1 MWWSSRDEN
10 DDEVHGCLAAGA
22 TPVKEAGSAYDVL
35 LPSALVCRLASVQ
48 AQDVASAGGKA
59 AALARLIAAAQPVP
73 DGFVVLKE
81 AFALAVDNDKLI
93 RLIAAAASEDFS
105 DPRAVYDLSQTI
117 RKFILA
123 TQMPAPLVAE
133 IRAAFASLDASFV
146 AVRSS
151 AVAEDSATQS
161 WAGQLETF
169 LCVTPDTLIE
179 RILGCW
185 ASLFS
190 PAALLYALQSEI
202 GSGDPMAGSAAVV
215 RNAAL
220 GMAVVVQTM
229 VDADVAGVAFSVHP
243 VTADPGLMLIE
254 AVAGMG
260 SALVGGEVTP
270 DRYVVRKSSGEI
282 VERHIA
288 RQRRGVYGCAS
299 GQTQWRD
306 IDPKIGLEAKLSDAQ
321 ILQLCGH
328 LEAIAAFFA
337 TPVDVEWAW
346 SGGRLF
352 ILQSRPI
359 TSLAPR
365 GSATIAPTAAPAPYF
380 FSWAE
385 DCSLLTTDVWM
396 RQFSDHSDMLGS
408 GARDVLLFTQ
418 QGHVS
423 TYLGVNERDA
433 AAVAGR
439 RILDPSFLSAF
450 LTNSAAAKEAF
461 AALLDGIDSLD
472 LPTLS
477 AGQLYELIKQYVFH
491 LGRLEAHSNVSQPEF
506 LVAAEQR
513 LHHLLQAR
521 LGQNNRGVMESFIT
535 LTTPTVLD
543 DIRQEEMAVLK
554 LALEAEHPDDEL
566 LWRHARHHPWLF
578 PGTYDRNVMLRF
590 LRRRLAET
598 RNQGEAIC
606 RSALQQLVEAPARQ
620 ERALRE
626 LLRELGDDPEIAY
639 LSRVFRE
646 LAIDRLRLK
655 NCEVGGEY
663 LFLPVFEQI
672 AGRAQLSAEQLLMSY
687 RIGDYE
693 ALLTDGRS
701 LPPATCESRQRVYLF
716 TLSDGT
722 LSFAE
727 GDAAIESF
735 NALIGGPSAGASDM
749 TVTGT
754 VANLGR
760 AVGPAHIVRASGVE
774 RLLLDLDRFLPGE
787 VLITTMLQPIMLGL
801 ARKASAIVTDEGGIT
816 SHAAIVARELGIP
829 CVVGTGTACQMFKN
843 GDRVEVDA
851 ERGIV
856 RLLDP
861 APTA

>member
-1 MWWSSRDEN
+1 
-10 DDEVHGCLAAGA
+10 
-22 TPVKEAGSAYDVL
+22 VKEAGSADDIL

-48 AQDVASAGGKA
+48 AQDVALAGGKA

-93 RLIAAAASEDFS
+93 RLIAAAAPADSS
-105 DPRAVYDLSQTI
+105 DPRVVYDLSQEV

-123 TQMPAPLVAE
+123 TQMPAALVAL
-133 IRAAFASLDASFV
+133 IRAAFASLDTSFV

-151 AVAEDSATQS
+151 AVSEDSATQS

-169 LCVTPDTLIE
+169 LCVTRDTLIE

-202 GSGDPMAGSAAVV
+202 GRDDPMAGSAAVV

-229 VDADVAGVAFSVHP
+229 VDADVAGVAFSMHP

-306 IDPKIGLEAKLSDAQ
+306 IDPTIGLEAKLSDAQ

-328 LEAIAAFFA
+328 LETIAAFFA
-337 TPVDVEWAW
+337 MPVDVEWAW

-365 GSATIAPTAAPAPYF
+365 GSAAPTTAPAPIAGHPNPPRNEDSRYF

-396 RQFSDHSDMLGS
+396 RNFSDHPDMLGS

-418 QGHVS
+418 QAHVS

-433 AAVAGR
+433 AAIAGR

-461 AALLDGIDSLD
+461 AALPDGIDSLD
-472 LPTLS
+472 LSTLS
-477 AGQLYELIKQYVFH
+477 AEQLYELIKQYVFH
-491 LGRLEAHSNVSQPEF
+491 LGRLEANSNVSQPEF

-543 DIRQEEMAVLK
+543 DIRQEEMEVLK
-554 LALEAEHPDDEL
+554 LALEAKHPDDEL

-598 RNQGEAIC
+598 RDQGEAIC

-672 AGRAQLSAEQLLMSY
+672 AGRADLSAEQLLMSY

-693 ALLTDGRS
+693 ALLTAGRS
-701 LPPATCESRQRVYLF
+701 LPLATRESRQRAYLF

-722 LSFAE
+722 LSFAD

-735 NALIGGPSAGASDM
+735 NGLIGGPSAGASDM
-749 TVTGT
+749 MVTGT

-760 AVGPAHIVRASGVE
+760 AIGPAHIVRASGVE

-829 CVVGTGTACQMFKN
+829 CVVGTETACQMFKN

>member
-1 MWWSSRDEN
+1 M
-10 DDEVHGCLAAGA
+10 
-22 TPVKEAGSAYDVL
+22 KEAGSADDIL

-93 RLIAAAASEDFS
+93 RLIAAAASADLS
-105 DPRAVYDLSQTI
+105 DPRAVYDLSQEI

-123 TQMPAPLVAE
+123 TQLPAALVAE
-133 IRAAFASLDASFV
+133 IRAAFARLDTSFV

-151 AVAEDSATQS
+151 AVAEDSATES

-169 LCVTPDTLIE
+169 LCVTRNTLIE

-202 GSGDPMAGSAAVV
+202 GSDDPMAGSAAVV

-229 VDADVAGVAFSVHP
+229 VDADVAGVAFSMHP

-328 LEAIAAFFA
+328 LEAIAAFF
-337 TPVDVEWAW
+337 TMPVDVEWAW

-365 GSATIAPTAAPAPYF
+365 GSATVAPTAAPASTPGRPDLPQNGEDGRYF

-396 RQFSDHSDMLGS
+396 RQFSDHPDMLGS

-439 RILDPSFLSAF
+439 RILAPSFLSAF

-472 LPTLS
+472 ISTLS

-513 LHHLLQAR
+513 LHHLLQER

-543 DIRQEEMAVLK
+543 DIRQEEMEVLK
-554 LALEAEHPDDEL
+554 LALAVEHTDDEL

-590 LRRRLAET
+590 LRRRLSET
-598 RNQGEAIC
+598 RNQGETIC
-606 RSALQQLVEAPARQ
+606 RSALQQLIEAPARQ

-626 LLRELGDDPEIAY
+626 LLRELGDDSEIAY

-693 ALLTDGRS
+693 ALLMAGRS
-701 LPPATCESRQRVYLF
+701 LPPAICESRQRVYLF

-722 LSFAE
+722 LSFAD
-727 GDAAIESF
+727 GDTAIESF
-735 NALIGGPSAGASDM
+735 NALIGGPSAGTSDM